1 MEEESDRHPIWL
13 GSFLSLLP
21 ECWHAATELEL
32 LGYIRS
38 YSGGRYARPD
48 PEGEADTSGNKF
60 ALLKYAGEIRHIL
73 TVQTDIVYSWCKNCP
88 KSGWESHR
96 NRSACSVACGETD
109 K

>member
-21 ECWHAATELEL
+21 ECWL
-32 LGYIRS
+32 LQLNWSFWDIS
-38 YSGGRYARPD
+38 VPIPAEDTARPD

-73 TVQTDIVYSWCKNCP
+73 TVQTDIEYSWCKNCP
-88 KSGWESHR
+88 NSAWIPQKQA
-96 NRSACSVACGETD
+96 ACSVAGGETD